1 MANIPADL
9 LYSTEHEWVRLEG
22 KVATVGVTDYAQEQ
36 LTDIVFVE
44 LPEIGRVV
52 KSGEAVAVLES
63 VKSVSDV
70 YAPTTGEISAINEEL
85 ENHPERINEDA
96 FGEGWIYKMKT
107 TSSSL
112 PGLMDAKAYEA
123 YLKEQG

>member
-9 LYSTEHEWVRLEG
+9 MYSTEHEWVKLEG
-22 KVATVGVTDYAQEQ
+22 NVATVGVTDYAQEQ

-70 YAPTTGEISAINEEL
+70 YSPTTGEISGINEEL
-85 ENHPERINEDA
+85 ENHPERINEDP
-96 FGEGWIYKMKT
+96 FGEGWVFKLKT
-107 TSSSL
+107 TATSF
-112 PGLMDAKAYEA
+112 PGMMDASAYEA
-123 YLKEQG
+123 YLKDQE